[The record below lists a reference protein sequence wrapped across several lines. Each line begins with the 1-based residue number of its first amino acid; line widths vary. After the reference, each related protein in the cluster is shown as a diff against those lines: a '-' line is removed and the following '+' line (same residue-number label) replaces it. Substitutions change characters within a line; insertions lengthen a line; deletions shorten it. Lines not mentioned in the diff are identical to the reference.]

1 MKPSKRN
8 KEKPYED
15 KYYKTRRAAFR
26 AAKRDN
32 GIPVSRQPQEVIRP
46 NDEKWVDYN
55 LDREK
60 NRALYRFIVYLL
72 NMLTGFFERRE
83 VRIREDTDYSYG
95 AIDGT
100 GDQEDHF
107 NSGEVNAKRTK
118 LKRHHYFS
126 KRNKK

>member
-8 KEKPYED
+8 KPKYYQD
-15 KYYKTRRAAFR
+15 KFYKTRRAAFR

-32 GIPVSRQPQEVIRP
+32 CVPASQHPKEVIRP
-46 NDEKWVDYN
+46 NDEKWDEYG
-55 LDREK
+55 LDRTK
-60 NRALYRFIVYLL
+60 NRSLYRFFVYLL
-72 NMLTGFFERRE
+72 NILTGFSELKE

-95 AIDGT
+95 SDDGV

-107 NSGEVNAKRTK
+107 NSGAVNEHRTK

-126 KRNKK
+126 KRSKK